1 MFKYAIKNN
10 NKTQK
15 ERNSTPRKTK
25 KNITSTFSD
34 LDQSPWAQKPA
45 ELSLL
50 QAPPPG
56 HWEWKTSLGYPLI
69 EIAMEHGRFI
79 DDFHFFENG
88 DLK

>member
-1 MFKYAIKNN
+1 MPL
-10 NKTQK
+10 KTTTRRKKK
-15 ERNSTPRKTK
+15 EIARPEKKK